1 MLDELISELYRTPQ
15 NRLVWTTHVCYSR
28 QNFLLFYNNNS
39 SLCSSLLC
47 YNNSF
52 LLYLTFMLQ
61 QFILVASHYYV
72 TTMHSGQILIEYA
85 TTATIRIANWNPHIL
100 IWWISQFINN
110 DKRNTIPAQS
120 SKSMDKFSH
129 GHDLNTWWINM
140 QTRLVPTCYSHSR
153 RLSA

>member
-1 MLDELISELYRTPQ
+1 MLDELIPIPWNYIGHRKTGLYE
-15 NRLVWTTHVCYSR
+15 RLMRATLDHVCYSR

-61 QFILVASHYYV
+61 QFILVVSHYYV

-85 TTATIRIANWNPHIL
+85 TTATIRIADWNPHIL
-100 IWWISQFINN
+100 IWWIRHFINN

-129 GHDLNTWWINM
+129 GHDLNT
-140 QTRLVPTCYSHSR
+140 
-153 RLSA
+153 